1 MTAKFGFQITVQERT
16 LWIFPEDINVAEGV
30 AKAEAAV
37 KAAVQDEIEKL
48 RTEDTETLKA
58 LFDKLFKEL
67 PTEIKGEIQN
77 EIDRLKKQAQKEA
90 DKVKEAAK
98 GEAKAAGVTLTDEDF
113 TAIALKNK
121 ASLIEAQLT
130 EVTGFAAEAKAK
142 IESLRQKLNQG
153 ITYGWTRGPGEDP
166 ISLGTFDDLLD
177 FIDDKI
183 IASLPE
189 LIRPDFDVSDSFD
202 ALVSGL
208 PEPVNGA
215 VEALKSGAIFELD
228 GLRFKIPGKN
238 KKSDEKMQFEIAMLI
253 NLVPLDLILG
263 PFQLNRLYSKLGNFG
278 ETTAAL
284 PPSA

>member
-48 RTEDTETLKA
+48 RAGDTKTINA
-58 LFDKLFKEL
+58 LFDKL

-77 EIDRLKKQAQKEA
+77 EIDRLKKQAQREA

-98 GEAKAAGVTLTDEDF
+98 GKAQAAGVTLTDDDF

-130 EVTGFAAEAKAK
+130 EVTEFAAEAKAK

-183 IASLPE
+183 IASLPA

-202 ALVSGL
+202 ALVNGL

-215 VEALKSGAIFELD
+215 IEALKSGAIFELD

-238 KKSDEKMQFEIAMLI
+238 KQSDEKMQFEIAMLI